1 MTRTLMTVSILSV
14 LASPASALW
23 GEKVMKCGD
32 DLFRYTKYFSEPKIE
47 YRRDAK
53 WVEYCPNTGSQKFFK
68 TENGGACSFDVE
80 KKMSRTTNSDECY
93 FQGVQCRYETK
104 KVFVPVKITI
114 DFEYLLVRE
123 EIDKYGGTEGYGVYG
138 DEYRTFNCVEQ

>member
-1 MTRTLMTVSILSV
+1 MGRILS
-14 LASPASALW
+14 
-23 GEKVMKCGD
+23 KH
-32 DLFRYTKYFSEPKIE
+32 R
-47 YRRDAK
+47 
-53 WVEYCPNTGSQKFFK
+53 
-68 TENGGACSFDVE
+68 
-80 KKMSRTTNSDECY
+80 NSDECY

-138 DEYRTFNCVEQ
+138 DEDRTFNCVEQ